1 MGALRSR
8 DRRRLSRGIGG
19 ALKRYFAVVA
29 VLIAMGQSYAAAA
42 GPKPAAKPAMPKAIA
57 IVINGDALALDP
69 PPRFEHDLLFVPV
82 RRTIEALGLSFQRAG
97 NRIMTQ
103 VGSKAVTLTIGSPV
117 AQVDG
122 EEVRLQAAPIDVHD
136 VLYVPL
142 RFFTDALGAQ
152 ASFDRR
158 TNTVTIVAQL
168 VGRSSNGFVST
179 GNGYERFGT
188 VAAVDVLSDPPTLS
202 LQRSGGVRTIAV
214 APNASIEMED
224 VNVNVTTPGELGD
237 VRPGDFARVEMRKDG
252 RVERIVDEYGSRN
265 GHIVA
270 LAGGQFVL
278 GDGQVIAAGRT
289 TEISLNGNAASFD
302 ALRPNDEVTV
312 RYNVETNEVR
322 EILASRSVVNS
333 PAGAAGTVQI
343 SALESDA
350 NHPLR
355 AGDTIHVTLR
365 GTPGGA
371 ASFDIGSDV
380 VDQAMQQRAPGV
392 YAGSYTIPRGA
403 NFDDVALIGRLT
415 IGSATAQAPAAE
427 TVSASSFGPGIAD
440 FAPDAGASI
449 NTNRPAVYASFA
461 SDAVPVNPSSALLW
475 INGRD
480 VTSECVRTGD
490 FIQYMPSYEY
500 PDGRVSVTVRVADQA
515 GNTTTKSWSFTIR
528 SR

>member
-1 MGALRSR
+1 MKRQLLAL
-8 DRRRLSRGIGG
+8 
-19 ALKRYFAVVA
+19 A
-29 VLIAMGQSYAAAA
+29 VLIAIGQSHAVAAA
-42 GPKPAAKPAMPKAIA
+42 PRPIV
-57 IVINGDALALDP
+57 IVINGDTLALDP
-69 PPRFEHDLLFVPV
+69 PARFERNELYVPV
-82 RRTIEALGLSFQRAG
+82 RRTIEALGLSFERSG
-97 NRIMTQ
+97 NRITTQ
-103 VGSKAVTLTIGSPV
+103 IGSKSVMLTIGSRI
-117 AQVDG
+117 AQVDR
-122 EEVRLQAAPIDVHD
+122 ERVMLEAPPLDIHD

-142 RFFTDALGAQ
+142 RFFTVVLGAQ

-179 GNGYERFGT
+179 GSGYQRFGT

-202 LQRSGGVRTIAV
+202 LQHNGGIKTIPV
-214 APNASIEMED
+214 ANNASIEIED

-252 RVERIVDEYGSRN
+252 RVVRIVDEYGSRN

-270 LAGGQFVL
+270 IAGNEFVL

-302 ALRPNDEVTV
+302 ALRPSDSVTV

-322 EILASRSVVNS
+322 EILASRVVAS
-333 PAGAAGTVQI
+333 APAGGASVQVAGVET
-343 SALESDA
+343 DA

-371 ASFDIGSDV
+371 ATFDIGSDV

-392 YAGSYTIPRGA
+392 YIGSYTIPRGA
-403 NFDDVALIGRLT
+403 NFEDVALIGRLT
-415 IGSATAQAPAAE
+415 IGNATVQAPAQE

-440 FAPDAGASI
+440 FAPDAGATI

-461 SDAVPVNPSSALLW
+461 SDAVPVNASSALLW
-475 INGRD
+475 IDGRD
-480 VTSECVRTGD
+480 VTSECVRTAQ
-490 FIQYMPSYEY
+490 FIQYLPSYTY
-500 PDGRVSVTVRVADQA
+500 PDGLIHVTVRVADRA
-515 GNTTTKSWSFTIR
+515 GNTTTKSWTFTIR
-528 SR
+528 TH